1 MEILW
6 KVGSISPRGVV
17 AAKAKS
23 SSRLSTN
30 LKVGFCLHLFT
41 AQHGGASHSFSY
53 FYSANLENTYNVE
66 PCYFQMHQNCR
77 VTLYQDAC
85 VPKNLPQFA
94 NLPVYP
100 ASCWHDLYDTIM
112 AAKEVICITGWSVW
126 DKLQLF
132 RGEDQAIDKRT
143 LGEILKDKAKEGV
156 KVWIMLWSL
165 ISNQVN
171 LQGVMTTHHMDTY
184 NYFQDSGVYCCL
196 APR

>member
-1 MEILW
+1 M
-6 KVGSISPRGVV
+6 
-17 AAKAKS
+17 
-23 SSRLSTN
+23 
-30 LKVGFCLHLFT
+30 
-41 AQHGGASHSFSY
+41 
-53 FYSANLENTYNVE
+53 
-66 PCYFQMHQNCR
+66 
-77 VTLYQDAC
+77 TLYQDAC

-94 NLPVYP
+94 KLPIYP
-100 ASCWHDLYDTIM
+100 ASCWHDLYYTIM
-112 AAKEVICITGWSVW
+112 AAKKVICITGWSVW

-184 NYFQDSGVYCCL
+184 SYFQDSGVYCCL

>member
-1 MEILW
+1 MPVTVW
-6 KVGSISPRGVV
+6 HRGPY
-17 AAKAKS
+17 
-23 SSRLSTN
+23 
-30 LKVGFCLHLFT
+30 HLF
-41 AQHGGASHSFSY
+41 FR
-53 FYSANLENTYNVE
+53 FFSANLENTYNVE
-66 PCYFQMHQNCR
+66 PCYFPMQQNCR

-94 NLPVYP
+94 KLPIYP
-100 ASCWHDLYDTIM
+100 ASCWHDLYNTIM
-112 AAKEVICITGWSVW
+112 AAKKVICITGWSVW

-165 ISNQVN
+165 ISKHVN
-171 LQGVMTTHHMDTY
+171 LQTVMVTHHMDTY

>member
-1 MEILW
+1 MEELHW
-6 KVGSISPRGVV
+6 SRRGTEVHKVV
-17 AAKAKS
+17 K
-23 SSRLSTN
+23 N
-30 LKVGFCLHLFT
+30 LKINHLF
-41 AQHGGASHSFSY
+41 
-53 FYSANLENTYNVE
+53 SANLENTYNVE
-66 PCYFQMHQNCR
+66 PCYFPMHQNCR

-112 AAKEVICITGWSVW
+112 AAKEVICITGWAVW

>member
-1 MEILW
+1 
-6 KVGSISPRGVV
+6 
-17 AAKAKS
+17 
-23 SSRLSTN
+23 
-30 LKVGFCLHLFT
+30 
-41 AQHGGASHSFSY
+41 
-53 FYSANLENTYNVE
+53 
-66 PCYFQMHQNCR
+66 MHQNCR

-100 ASCWHDLYDTIM
+100 ASCWHDMYDTIM

-165 ISNQVN
+165 ISKHVN
-171 LQGVMTTHHMDTY
+171 LQTVMVTHHMDTY